1 MKKLLVPAFATT
13 FLLGCGG
20 AAEAPAIIVENAVM
34 TVPAVRGGPGAAYFT
49 LKTNV
54 APSRLV
60 SVTSPSISSIE
71 LHQTREESGRTSM
84 VPLDEAGATFSPGSP
99 LVFAPGGKHA
109 MLMNVAPGL
118 VPGGKVRLTF
128 NVEPARPV
136 TVEAE
141 VRGPGQA
148 RAEH

>member
-1 MKKLLVPAFATT
+1 MKTLLAPAFAAI
-13 FLLGCGG
+13 FLLGCGS
-20 AAEAPAIIVENAVM
+20 AAEEPRIIVEQAVM

-54 APSRLV
+54 ESSRLV
-60 SVTSPSISSIE
+60 SVTSPSITSIE
-71 LHQTREESGRTSM
+71 LHETRAEGGRTAM
-84 VPLDEAGATFSPGSP
+84 VPLDEAGATFGPGKP

-109 MLMNVAPGL
+109 MLINVAPGL

-128 NVEPARPV
+128 NVEGARPV

-148 RAEH
+148 HAGH

>member
-1 MKKLLVPAFATT
+1 MKKLLAPALAATL
-13 FLLGCGG
+13 LLGCGS
-20 AAEAPAIIVENAVM
+20 AAEPPRIVVENAVM

-49 LKTNV
+49 LTTNV
-54 APSRLV
+54 DPSRLV
-60 SVTSPSISSIE
+60 SVTSPSIGTIE
-71 LHQTREESGRTSM
+71 LHETREEGGRTAM
-84 VPLDEAGATFSPGSP
+84 VPLDAAAATFSPGTP

-109 MLMNVAPGL
+109 MLIDVAPGL

-141 VRGPGQA
+141 VRAPGQA
-148 RAEH
+148 HAAH

>member
-20 AAEAPAIIVENAVM
+20 ASEAPTITVENAVM

-54 APSRLV
+54 DSSRLV
-60 SVTSPSISSIE
+60 SVTSPSIRSIE
-71 LHQTREESGRTSM
+71 LHETREEGGRTSM
-84 VPLDEAGATFSPGSP
+84 APLDEAGATFSPGNP

-109 MLMNVAPGL
+109 MLMDVAPGL

-128 NVEPARPV
+128 NVDAARPV
-136 TVEAE
+136 TVEAD

-148 RAEH
+148 HAEH

>member
-1 MKKLLVPAFATT
+1 MKRLPAPAIAAA
-13 FLLGCGG
+13 FLIGCGG
-20 AAEAPAIIVENAVM
+20 TAQTPAITVENAVM
-34 TVPAVRGGPGAAYFT
+34 TVPAVRGAPGAAYFT

-54 APSRLV
+54 DPSRLV
-60 SVTSPSISSIE
+60 SVTSPSISTIE
-71 LHQTREESGRTSM
+71 LHETREQGGRTAM
-84 VPLDEAGATFSPGSP
+84 VPLDENGATFAPDRP

-109 MLMNVAPGL
+109 MLINVAPGL

-128 NVEPARPV
+128 NVENARPV

-148 RAEH
+148 HAAH

>member
-20 AAEAPAIIVENAVM
+20 AAEAPATIVENAVM

-71 LHQTREESGRTSM
+71 LHQTREEGGRTSM
-84 VPLDEAGATFSPGSP
+84 VPLDEAGATFSPRKSAR
-99 LVFAPGGKHA
+99 LRARRQA
-109 MLMNVAPGL
+109 RNADERAPGL

-128 NVEPARPV
+128 NVDPARPV
-136 TVEAE
+136 TVEAD

-148 RAEH
+148 HAAH

>member
-1 MKKLLVPAFATT
+1 MIRLLAPAFAAT

-20 AAEAPAIIVENAVM
+20 AAEAPRITVENAVM
-34 TVPAVRGGPGAAYFT
+34 TVPAVPGGPGAAYFT

-54 APSRLV
+54 DPSRLV
-60 SVTSPSISSIE
+60 SVTSPSIRTIE
-71 LHQTREESGRTSM
+71 LHETREEGGRTGM
-84 VPLDEAGATFSPGSP
+84 VPLDAAGATFTPASP

-109 MLMNVAPGL
+109 MLIDVAPGL

-141 VRGPGQA
+141 VRAPGQA
-148 RAEH
+148 HAAH

>member
-1 MKKLLVPAFATT
+1 MKKLFVPAFGVT
-13 FLLGCGG
+13 FLLGCAG
-20 AAEAPAIIVENAVM
+20 AAEAPQIVVEDAVM

-54 APSRLV
+54 DASRLV
-60 SVTSPSISSIE
+60 SVTSPSIRSIE
-71 LHQTREESGRTSM
+71 LHQTREEGGRTGM
-84 VPLDEAGATFSPGSP
+84 VPLDEAGATFGPDTP

-109 MLMNVAPGL
+109 MLMDVAPGL

-128 NVEPARPV
+128 NVDPARPV
-136 TVEAE
+136 TVEAD

-148 RAEH
+148 HAAH